1 MGNVDGRRR
10 DTPLL
15 IVSNR
20 GPVEYYKDHH
30 SGEIHMRRAGGG
42 LATALAAVAKARA
55 VTWVAS
61 PVTAADRAVLES
73 GAAPELED
81 YHRLRLVDSSPEAY
95 KLFYSTFCNPFLWFL
110 QHALWEQLQRPE
122 LEAEALHAWEHGY
135 LPVNEAF
142 GEAVVEEL
150 SRVGGS
156 AQVMLHDYHLYVV
169 PRVIRDRAPG
179 ASLQH
184 FIHIPWPPAQE
195 WRKLP
200 RPITSSICEGLLAN
214 DSVVFQTKSDV
225 EHFVAT
231 CQAFLAHSRVTHDG
245 AIAYGG
251 RRTRVWA
258 NPISVDAADLR
269 ARLSS
274 ARAQPYREK
283 LASELGELTIVRVD
297 RLDPS
302 KNVLAGFEAFDLLLQ
317 RHPKWKGRVLFLA
330 FLVPSR
336 SRIPEYRSYT
346 EDVFA
351 LVDAINARH
360 GRPEWTPIKIHHEE
374 NRIQA
379 LVAMSCCD
387 VLLVNSLRDG
397 MNLVS
402 KEGAIVNE
410 RDGVLVLS
418 VTAGSHAELRE
429 GALSIKPDDIEQ
441 TAQALHTA
449 LSMPAEER
457 RRRAALLRQTVKGH
471 DLDEWLRL
479 QLEDLRAIERASS
492 RWGPTKFD
500 QTGTIERWSTS

>member
-1 MGNVDGRRR
+1 MDKTLMSNVDGRRR
-10 DTPLL
+10 DAPLL

-20 GPVEYYKDHH
+20 GPVEYYRDHH

-42 LATALAAVAKARA
+42 LATALAAVAKARP
-55 VTWVAS
+55 VIWVAS
-61 PVTAADRAVLES
+61 PVTAADRTVLES

-81 YHRLRLVDSSPEAY
+81 YDRLRLVDSSPEAY
-95 KLFYSTFCNPFLWFL
+95 RLFYGTFCNPFLWFL
-110 QHALWEQLQRPE
+110 QHALWDRLQRPE

-150 SRVGGS
+150 GRAGGN
-156 AQVMLHDYHLYVV
+156 AQVMLHDYQLYIA
-169 PRVIRDRAPG
+169 PRVIRDRAPD

-184 FIHIPWPPAQE
+184 FIHIPWPPPRE

-200 RPITSSICEGLLAN
+200 SAITASICEGLLAN
-214 DSVVFQTKSDV
+214 DSVVFQTNNDV

-231 CQAFLAHSRVTHDG
+231 CQAFLAHTRVTHDG
-245 AIAYGG
+245 AIAYRE

-258 NPISVDAADLR
+258 NPISVDAGDLR

-302 KNVLAGFEAFDLLLQ
+302 KNVLAGFEAFDLLLL
-317 RHPKWKGRVLFLA
+317 RHPKWKGRVRFLA

-351 LVDAINARH
+351 LVEAINARH
-360 GRPEWTPIKIHHEE
+360 GRPDWTPIKIYHEE
-374 NRIQA
+374 NRLQA
-379 LVAMSCCD
+379 LVAMSWYD

-410 RDGVLVLS
+410 RDGTLVLS

-429 GALSIKPDDIEQ
+429 GALSIKPDDIEG

-449 LSMPAEER
+449 LSLPAEER
-457 RRRAALLRQTVKGH
+457 RRRAALLRRTVKAH

-479 QLEDLRAIERASS
+479 QLEDLHAIERGVARSGEAQRS
-492 RWGPTKFD
+492 IVREP
-500 QTGTIERWSTS
+500 